1 MVWPLAIFRIQ
12 FHFFCCCLISQG
24 LVDEFRIP
32 SGENTS
38 LTEFIP
44 SWRFA
49 NGMFALVLSFGLLL
63 TALKSRK
70 ARSWR
75 YGSGKSESCILHVAG
90 AVSENSAENFASILS
105 KRCGNVVLSIN
116 LKISN
121 LFDRL
126 ASKPDS
132 RLWCTTYGSSL
143 DSCFLHTIWQCSK
156 RDPTAPLQ
164 PKSVVTWCVWELDCR

>member
-1 MVWPLAIFRIQ
+1 M
-12 FHFFCCCLISQG
+12 ISQG

-75 YGSGKSESCILHVAG
+75 YGSGKSKSFILHVAG

-105 KRCGNVVLSIN
+105 KRCGKCSAFYQ
-116 LKISN
+116 LKDFQ
-121 LFDRL
+121 L
-126 ASKPDS
+126 
-132 RLWCTTYGSSL
+132 
-143 DSCFLHTIWQCSK
+143 
-156 RDPTAPLQ
+156 
-164 PKSVVTWCVWELDCR
+164 V